1 MNTSTKTFTAREF
14 NQDIAKAKR
23 EAKTAPVII
32 TDRGKPSH
40 VLLSYE
46 DYTTLNPTK
55 EKLHKS
61 IVDMLAMPESAD
73 FDFEFPKM
81 NFKSKPVEF
90 D

>member
-1 MNTSTKTFTAREF
+1 MNASTKTFTAREF

-46 DYTTLNPTK
+46 DYANLQETENEPNILD
-55 EKLHKS
+55 L
-61 IVDMLAMPESAD
+61 LAMHEVAD
-73 FDFEFPKM
+73 IEVDFPKM
-81 NFKSKPVEF
+81 NFQSKPVEF